1 MSGPPLKKDEKIARL
16 LGKLAD
22 LSGEEE
28 TLEAYRREAEAFDP
42 VASTESISLALLE
55 LENDGRRP

>member
-1 MSGPPLKKDEKIARL
+1 MTDPPLKRDEKIARL
-16 LGKLAD
+16 LGQLAD

-42 VASTESISLALLE
+42 VASTEGISRALLE
-55 LENDGRRP
+55 LESEGRPP